1 MKFTIKSSSVK
12 NYLMLMLFCTLPTKA
27 LSQNTAGSTVTGA
40 PPQSQLKLPRRGLTP
55 LA

>member
-1 MKFTIKSSSVK
+1 MKFTIKSSTVK
-12 NYLMLMLFCTLPTKA
+12 NYLVLALFCALPTKA

-40 PPQSQLKLPRRGLTP
+40 PPQLQLKQPRHGLTP